1 MCSINS
7 SSSCRE
13 SSKQRRMQL
22 TTPMTTIMLMIMN
35 EDATVRST
43 SVTSSSLKGNIL
55 EYSLVAKSFQPHMH
69 GP

>member
-55 EYSLVAKSFQPHMH
+55 EYSLVAKSFF
-69 GP
+69 

>member
-22 TTPMTTIMLMIMN
+22 TTPMTSIMLMIMN
-35 EDATVRST
+35 EDATIRS
-43 SVTSSSLKGNIL
+43 SSLTSSSLKGNI
-55 EYSLVAKSFQPHMH
+55 F
-69 GP
+69 GG